1 MQRNA
6 TENLAMSSE
15 AARIHGHLGSNQ
27 MLKIF
32 GFLNQKKNG
41 NVKKI

>member
-15 AARIHGHLGSNQ
+15 AARIHGLLSSNR

-32 GFLNQKKNG
+32 GFLNQKNG
-41 NVKKI
+41 NVKKK